1 MAEQNSGEALG
12 ENKDTSVTVS
22 RTVSFPVKR
31 VWQVLMTDE
40 GAEALLGPGSHFG
53 DKGHTWSAVDGRTGV
68 IRTFHPLEEI
78 RFSWR
83 KDEYGKPSMVELRLE
98 DQGEQT
104 TLRVKHTNLTDSSDL
119 EGLKAKWSDALERI
133 ESDCL

>member
-1 MAEQNSGEALG
+1 MAEQNSSEALG

-31 VWQVLMTDE
+31 VWQVLVTDE

-83 KDEYGKPSMVELRLE
+83 VRQAEHG
-98 DQGEQT
+98 
-104 TLRVKHTNLTDSSDL
+104 RVAPGRSGRSDH
-119 EGLKAKWSDALERI
+119 DARQAHQP
-133 ESDCL
+133 DRHQRP